1 MTIDY
6 ISAILDFHLEKPDT
20 DHAKALIEYFHER
33 LGESRAIDEP
43 LHRDDA
49 FLLEKYMAHVFAQ
62 IRAGV
67 PADQALG
74 LKLGRGKGREDNT
87 DRDLSLAAFAILQRR
102 SGKTWE
108 EAIGAAAEA
117 FVVSESTAQ
126 RAYKQYRDGLGCLP
140 DHGLQALV
148 G

>member
-1 MTIDY
+1 MTSSY
-6 ISAILDFHLEKPDT
+6 MLAILDAHLERPDP
-20 DHAKALIEYFHER
+20 DRANELIRYFHER
-33 LGESRAIDEP
+33 LQESREVDEQ

-49 FLLEKYMAHVFAQ
+49 FLLEKYMTHVFAQ

-67 PADQALG
+67 PEAQALG
-74 LKLGRGKGREDNT
+74 LKLGRSKGSEDNT

-108 EAIGAAAEA
+108 EAIGSAAEA
-117 FVVSESTAQ
+117 FDVSESTAQ

-140 DHGLQALV
+140 DHGLQALAV
-148 G
+148 